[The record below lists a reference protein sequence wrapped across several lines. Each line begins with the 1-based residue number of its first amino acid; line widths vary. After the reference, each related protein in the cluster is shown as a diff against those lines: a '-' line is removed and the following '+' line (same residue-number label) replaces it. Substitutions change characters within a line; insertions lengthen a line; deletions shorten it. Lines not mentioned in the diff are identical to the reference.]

1 VRAVLTPRQAAEK
14 ITRLVENTVVVVV
27 DKIREP
33 VVMFKDGRKVVY
45 LPKRLIDPR
54 EIESIIETLKA

>member
-14 ITRLVENTVVVVV
+14 ITRLVENTIVVVV

-33 VVMFKDGRKVVY
+33 VIMFKNGKKVVY
-45 LPKRLIDPR
+45 LPKRLIDSK